1 MRTRPREADDRE
13 LVRACLRGDEGA
25 WDALIE
31 RYRRLM
37 YSIPLQ
43 AGLSSELADE
53 VFQHVALKLLESL
66 DQVKDAKSLPKWI
79 ATCARRESWRLAK
92 AERRAA
98 HESVDEQADL
108 EDEGLEAHDDALAR
122 LEREHALTLALEE
135 IGEPC
140 ESLLR
145 ALYMEDPPPAYQE
158 LAARLGKPVGSLGPT
173 RARCLKKLGGL
184 YERHGGDVP

>member
-1 MRTRPREADDRE
+1 
-13 LVRACLRGDEGA
+13 
-25 WDALIE
+25 
-31 RYRRLM
+31 M

-43 AGLSSELADE
+43 AGLGSELADE

-66 DQVKDAKSLPKWI
+66 ERIKDAQSLPKWI
-79 ATCARRESWRLAK
+79 STCARRESWRLAR

-98 HESVDEQADL
+98 HESVDEQLEL
-108 EDEGLEAHDDALAR
+108 EDEALEAHDAALER

-158 LAARLGKPVGSLGPT
+158 LAERLGKPVGSLGPT

-184 YERHGGDVP
+184 YERLGGHGP